1 MFQSIKHTI
10 NYFRAERTDRFKSE
24 RFAEDRNA
32 LTTSSRRNT
41 DREFR
46 SNRTGR
52 GRDGRRPG
60 GRREQRYDQDY
71 DMNRVTE
78 RFTNPTYVP
87 KDSRYFLVS
96 VDK

>member
-1 MFQSIKHTI
+1 M
-10 NYFRAERTDRFKSE
+10 
-24 RFAEDRNA
+24 
-32 LTTSSRRNT
+32 
-41 DREFR
+41 
-46 SNRTGR
+46 GR

-71 DMNRVTE
+71 DMSRVTE

-96 VDK
+96 VVTNRDTKAIVWWIA